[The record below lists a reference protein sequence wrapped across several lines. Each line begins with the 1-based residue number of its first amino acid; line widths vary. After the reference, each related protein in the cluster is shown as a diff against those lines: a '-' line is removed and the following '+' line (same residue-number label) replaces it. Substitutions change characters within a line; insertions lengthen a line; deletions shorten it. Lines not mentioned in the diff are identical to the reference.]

1 MLFLSIFSPKC
12 ILVYLL
18 FIHLVNTAWSLFCE
32 QHYLI
37 PFWGMKKRTY
47 WKRYN
52 HCPVLPASPPA
63 NILLEAKTYNLPV
76 VQVPERSP
84 ILHHPLCCSFTSPF
98 SPAHAIILCSLAS
111 AKLVAGHVTL
121 STPAPAPQF
130 GVDRK
135 RILNPSWSII
145 FLLII
150 LTWGHFWGRSCHF
163 EQTFGSWW
171 LISKGNALLCLLQK
185 EKENRMQRGS
195 QQSLHHPPRE
205 MERESCLVPNDVPG
219 PHQAAVLLPLE
230 STRCPDSLW

>member
-1 MLFLSIFSPKC
+1 
-12 ILVYLL
+12 
-18 FIHLVNTAWSLFCE
+18 
-32 QHYLI
+32 
-37 PFWGMKKRTY
+37 MKKRTY

-171 LISKGNALLCLLQK
+171 LVSKGNALLCLLQK
-185 EKENRMQRGS
+185 EKENRTQRGS
-195 QQSLHHPPRE
+195 QQSLHHPQERWRE
-205 MERESCLVPNDVPG
+205 NPAWFLMMSQAPIRLLSSCPWSPQDAQILYDKTPSSGNLRRFLG
-219 PHQAAVLLPLE
+219 CLLSFNNKMLFH
-230 STRCPDSLW
+230 